1 MRAVSPGQREPQL
14 LRAFVDLADTL
25 VDDYDVADVLHRLA
39 EYCVELLGTAAA
51 GILLSD
57 QRGGLQVVAS
67 SSERTWLLE
76 LFQLQADE
84 GPCVDSFRTGKPVS
98 ITDLDAEQHRWPTFA
113 PEAISRGYI
122 SVYTVPLQLRGEVI
136 GALNL
141 FGTERGK
148 LSDADQHVARAL
160 AATATI
166 GILSDRAIHH
176 GEVLTEQLQT
186 ALNSRVV
193 IEQAKGLLAHA
204 GNLPID
210 ETFTLLRD
218 YGRAHSTRL
227 AEIAHQLVTGS
238 LSAAEVIDHHHARKS
253 P

>member
-1 MRAVSPGQREPQL
+1 MIALEPIARSDRDRVNHIAVLPEQVPFCGTIAEQFAMNEPDCDFHVI
-14 LRAFVDLADTL
+14 LRD
-25 VDDYDVADVLHRLA
+25 
-39 EYCVELLGTAAA
+39 G
-51 GILLSD
+51 
-57 QRGGLQVVAS
+57 QVVG
-67 SSERTWLLE
+67 
-76 LFQLQADE
+76 F
-84 GPCVDSFRTGKPVS
+84 FK
-98 ITDLDAEQHRWPTFA
+98 I
-113 PEAISRGYI
+113 
-122 SVYTVPLQLRGEVI
+122 
-136 GALNL
+136 
-141 FGTERGK
+141 
-148 LSDADQHVARAL
+148 
-160 AATATI
+160 
-166 GILSDRAIHH
+166 DRAIHH

>member
-1 MRAVSPGQREPQL
+1 MHSEFPEQREPQL

-25 VDDYDVADVLHRLA
+25 VDDYDVVDVLHRLA
-39 EYCVELLGTAAA
+39 GYCVELLGTAAA

-67 SSERTWLLE
+67 SSERTRLLE

-84 GPCVDSFRTGKPVS
+84 GPCLECFRTGQPIS
-98 ITDLDAEQHRWPTFA
+98 IADLSAEHQRWPAFV
-113 PEAISRGYI
+113 PEAVSRGYV
-122 SVYTVPLQLRGEVI
+122 SMYTVPLQLRGDVI

-141 FGTERGK
+141 FRTQTGH
-148 LSDADQHVARAL
+148 LSEADQHVARAL

-176 GEVLTEQLQT
+176 GEILTEQLQT
-186 ALNSRVV
+186 ALNSRIV

-204 GNLPID
+204 GDLSID
-210 ETFTLLRD
+210 DTFTVLRD
-218 YGRAHSTRL
+218 FGRANSARL
-227 AEIAHQLVTGS
+227 AEVAYQLVSGA
-238 LSAAEVIDHHHARKS
+238 LSPTEILNHRKVH
-253 P
+253 

>member
-1 MRAVSPGQREPQL
+1 MHSVLPGQREPQL
-14 LRAFVDLADTL
+14 LRAFIDLADTL

-67 SSERTWLLE
+67 SSEQTWLLE
-76 LFQLQADE
+76 LFQLQTDE
-84 GPCVDSFRTGKPVS
+84 GPCLECFRTGQPIS
-98 ITDLDAEQHRWPTFA
+98 IADLAAEHHRWPAFV
-113 PEAISRGYI
+113 PEAVSRGYA
-122 SVYTVPLQLRGEVI
+122 SMYTTPLQLRGDVI

-141 FGTERGK
+141 FGTQTGH
-148 LSDADQHVARAL
+148 LSAADQHVARAL

-176 GEVLTEQLQT
+176 GEVLTEQLQA

-193 IEQAKGLLAHA
+193 IEQAKGLLTHA
-204 GNLPID
+204 GDLPID
-210 ETFTLLRD
+210 ETFTVLRA

-227 AEIAHQLVTGS
+227 SEIAYRLLTGA
-238 LSAAEVIDHHHARKS
+238 LSPTEVLNYRHTR
-253 P
+253 